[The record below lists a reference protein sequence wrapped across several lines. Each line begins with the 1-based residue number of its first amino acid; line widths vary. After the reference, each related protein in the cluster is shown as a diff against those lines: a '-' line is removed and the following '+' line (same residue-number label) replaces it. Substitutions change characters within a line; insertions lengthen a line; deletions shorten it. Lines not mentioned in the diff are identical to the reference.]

1 MTISWAYQLTEILA
15 CYFNTTLR
23 IYVQKCWSSPNTVG
37 WHQKINLC
45 PNRWQN
51 TWKELLPLGP
61 RVLPLRQ
68 VILKG
73 DNCSKH
79 CIPIWNC
86 TSMLPFSSVQSLSR
100 VRLFATPW
108 IAARQASLPITNSR
122 SSLKLM
128 SIELGMPSNHL
139 ISVVPFSHLQSYPA
153 SGSFQMSQ
161 FFTSSGQGVSASA
174 SVLSMNIQDWF
185 PLGLISFAVQEIL
198 KSLL

>member
-51 TWKELLPLGP
+51 TWKELPPLGP

-86 TSMLPFSSVQSLSR
+86 TSMLPFSSVQLLSR

-108 IAARQASLPITNSR
+108 IAARQASLSITNSWNSPKLVHQIDDAIQPSHPLTSPSPPAPNPSQHQGLFLWIN
-122 SSLKLM
+122 SSHEVAKVL
-128 SIELGMPSNHL
+128 E
-139 ISVVPFSHLQSYPA
+139 FQLQHQ
-153 SGSFQMSQ
+153 SFQW
-161 FFTSSGQGVSASA
+161 TPRT
-174 SVLSMNIQDWF
+174 D
-185 PLGLISFAVQEIL
+185 
-198 KSLL
+198 LL